1 LNDALFQEQVNIDL
15 IRGKKHL
22 ECSPL
27 GVIDGCAALDWI
39 EECSTF
45 GGLVAFGS
53 IVVDSML
60 TAMNVKKFGWFPY
73 TCAWDVDEMVLNDP
87 S

>member
-1 LNDALFQEQVNIDL
+1 MVPRDVIACCDAF
-15 IRGKKHL
+15 G
-22 ECSPL
+22 
-27 GVIDGCAALDWI
+27 WI
-39 EECSTF
+39 EDCSTF

-53 IVVDSML
+53 IDTDSML
-60 TAMNVKKFGWFPY
+60 TVLNVKKNGGFSY